1 MGARRHKAL
10 HAAKKAGSIAHD
22 KGGRHQSPARSRIV
36 RIDQAYEDAAN
47 ALPQRMQLLNH
58 TQSSTACGV
67 TEKAVFLAGAQQQRH
82 APTLSSVAAVVI
94 SPCGECAGAIVKYA
108 KGRQPR

>member
-67 TEKAVFLAGAQQQRH
+67 TEKLFSWLER
-82 APTLSSVAAVVI
+82 SS
-94 SPCGECAGAIVKYA
+94 PFQLCGGGHQPLRRVRGAIVKNA
-108 KGRQPR
+108 KVGPSYR